1 MEKQSILRI
10 RDSKRKKE
18 EEKKILNPLLNTEKD
33 EIIGKSKNL
42 KIKRRY
48 TWYIQYMTML
58 KIRSMCL

>member
-18 EEKKILNPLLNTEKD
+18 EEKKIFNPLLNIEKD
-33 EIIGKSKNL
+33 EIICKSKNL

-58 KIRSMCL
+58 KIRSMC